1 MDMDSISEKVGD
13 PQPEPQKEAADS
25 NVWDAASSQIV
36 DDSVGTHSATDEEQ
50 PEAAVSPSSSES
62 TRLQVNGKKIKLNLP
77 HSGKEPPWWVRHAPL
92 LSIFEWAIAAALFV
106 VAFYYIWLMFLAS
119 PKLAEVEQTG
129 PPPSLEEFRL
139 LARALPAI
147 GPITAWRADNLSNRW
162 KRIIIHHSATLQG
175 SAESFDRVHR
185 EERKW
190 ENGLGYHF
198 VIGNGKGMADG
209 EVAVGDRWRKQLDGA
224 HVKGPNKNEK
234 LNSNSIGIALVGNF
248 EEAVPTAKQLAA
260 LKGLVNYLRKECFIS
275 LADVVGHGEMSD
287 NKTLCPGKYFFV
299 DELRLAIANP

>member
-1 MDMDSISEKVGD
+1 MNMDMDSISEKVGD
-13 PQPEPQKEAADS
+13 PQPEPQKEEGDS
-25 NVWDAASSQIV
+25 KVWDAASSQIV
-36 DDSVGTHSATDEEQ
+36 DDSVSTDNAADAEQSSART
-50 PEAAVSPSSSES
+50 S
-62 TRLQVNGKKIKLNLP
+62 TRLQANGKKIKLNLP
-77 HSGKEPPWWVRHAPL
+77 HSGKEPPWWVTHAPL
-92 LSIFEWAIAAALFV
+92 LSILEWAIAAALFV

-119 PKLAEVEQTG
+119 PKVAEVERTG

-139 LARALPAI
+139 LARALPAT
-147 GPITAWRADNLSNRW
+147 GARPEWRAEKLSDRW
-162 KRIIIHHSATLQG
+162 KRIIIHHSATAQG

-198 VIGNGKGMADG
+198 VIGNGRGMADG

-248 EEAVPTAKQLAA
+248 EESVPTAKQLAA

-287 NKTLCPGKYFFV
+287 NKTLCPGKFFFV

>member
-13 PQPEPQKEAADS
+13 PKPEPQKDAADS
-25 NVWDAASSQIV
+25 KVWDTASSQIV
-36 DDSVGTHSATDEEQ
+36 DDSISEQQSAAGT
-50 PEAAVSPSSSES
+50 SSSTSSLTSES
-62 TRLQVNGKKIKLNLP
+62 TRLQANGKKIKLNLP
-77 HSGKEPPWWVRHAPL
+77 HSGKKPPWWVRHAPL
-92 LSIFEWAIAAALFV
+92 LSILEWAIAAALFV
-106 VAFYYIWLMFLAS
+106 VAFYYIWLMFLAT
-119 PKLAEVEQTG
+119 PKIAEIEHVG

-147 GPITAWRADNLSNRW
+147 GASSAWRAENLSNRW
-162 KRIIIHHSATLQG
+162 KRIIIHHSATAQG

-185 EERKW
+185 EVRKW

-198 VIGNGKGMADG
+198 VIGNGKGMEDG

-224 HVKGPNKNEK
+224 HVKGPDKNEK
-234 LNSNSIGIALVGNF
+234 LNANSIGIALVGNF
-248 EEAVPTAKQLAA
+248 EEDIPTAKQLAA
-260 LKGLVNYLRKECFIS
+260 LKGLVNFLRKECFIS

-287 NKTLCPGKYFFV
+287 HKTLCPGRFFFV